1 VNGIL
6 WKSSKQDLCLMAQR
20 LRYINYCAA
29 RDLGVLLS
37 YISVERILFRNFTTY
52 FTHRHIL
59 VWLHEVYSRWDFLI
73 VTGAI
78 LLSLSLFGKDTSSSS
93 KHSTGAKST
102 SSSEESSLVLT
113 HVKTIGE
120 DEPILS
126 PTSSMEMSDYS
137 TEVSNLVD
145 VPSSPN
151 RRVCDLLFPAV
162 VKCFILIRRP

>member
-1 VNGIL
+1 
-6 WKSSKQDLCLMAQR
+6 M
-20 LRYINYCAA
+20 
-29 RDLGVLLS
+29 
-37 YISVERILFRNFTTY
+37 
-52 FTHRHIL
+52 
-59 VWLHEVYSRWDFLI
+59 I

-78 LLSLSLFGKDTSSSS
+78 LLSLSLFGKDTSGSS

-102 SSSEESSLVLT
+102 SSSEESSLTPT

-126 PTSSMEMSDYS
+126 PTSSMDMSDYS

-151 RRVCDLLFPAV
+151 IRVCALLFPAV
-162 VKCFILIRRP
+162 VKCFILFSRA